1 MQEVVVREN
10 KQRESPPTSWPTGT
24 MGMDVPSFT
33 ERLRRA
39 QAFNRGSV
47 DKAAETEVE
56 ERAQFDELLHAH
68 LALPV
73 QDVPQPLFVH
83 ANAASKL
90 GYANSAATPS
100 MLDTINNACFNI

>member
-1 MQEVVVREN
+1 
-10 KQRESPPTSWPTGT
+10 

-47 DKAAETEVE
+47 DKATETEVE
-56 ERAQFDELLHAH
+56 ERAQPDELLHAH

-73 QDVPQPLFVH
+73 QDVPEPLSIH
-83 ANAASKL
+83 ADTTSKL
-90 GYANSAATPS
+90 GNAYPAISSQALH
-100 MLDTINNACFNI
+100 MLDDDSYVDIYVVR